1 MLQKCVWAFCFFI
14 FMQGP
19 LEAQPASIHVYTH
32 QLLFNIL
39 TEKPDTSIIDFLKLY
54 IPGLYDKKKTQ
65 GILNTN
71 ASTARVPDHEEIHSF
86 LFTKHPFFNEK
97 FTRGKLDI
105 YCKRYDDPHLA
116 QTVSDIQLW
125 FEFDS
130 QEQAEIA
137 FSRCIERFISVSTQK
152 KFSSTTGAQ
161 QAEFSN
167 KKDTTALF
175 NRVRFRLT
183 SDFVGLHRYKILFE
197 TTNDL

>member
-1 MLQKCVWAFCFFI
+1 MLQKYVWAFCFFI
-14 FMQGP
+14 FTQGP
-19 LEAQPASIHVYTH
+19 LEAQPASINVYAH

-65 GILNTN
+65 VVLNTS

-86 LFTKHPFFNEK
+86 LFTRHPYFNEK
-97 FTRGKLDI
+97 FTRGRLDI
-105 YCKRYDDPHLA
+105 FCKRYDNLNLL

-130 QEQAEIA
+130 QEEAEIA
-137 FSRCIERFISVSTQK
+137 FSRFIERFMSVSTQK

-161 QAEFSN
+161 QAEFVN
-167 KKDTTALF
+167 TKEATALF

-183 SDFVGLHRYKILFE
+183 SDFVGRHRYKILFE